1 MELLIQIIIPMV
13 SVVVLLL
20 LGFTIG
26 RARERRHLA
35 DLDNRELVNREFMV
49 TDIRTVPR
57 GMQPQ
62 SARLV
67 MGATVVASDY
77 LKTFLSGFRMIF
89 GGEMMSY
96 STMIDRARREARLR
110 MIESARQAGA
120 LAVINVR
127 FETSTVSGTTGR
139 NAAPMSEVLCYG
151 TALLPVGP

>member
-1 MELLIQIIIPMV
+1 MELLIQIIVPIV
-13 SVVVLLL
+13 TVAVLLL

-26 RARERRHLA
+26 RARERRHFA
-35 DLDNRELVNREFMV
+35 DLDSRELANREFVV
-49 TDIRTVPR
+49 TDLRTVPP
-57 GMQPQ
+57 GMEPQ

-67 MGATVVASDY
+67 MGATVIASDY
-77 LKTFLSGFRMIF
+77 LKTFLSGFRMVF
-89 GGEMMSY
+89 GGEMRSY
-96 STMIDRARREARLR
+96 STMINRARREARLR

-151 TALLPVGP
+151 TALLPAGP